1 MATSGNFTVIAS
13 AGYDYPNNS
22 QNQGVYYSDY
32 IVTPNSNPFKTKDIQ
47 IFAQKMGIYLNI
59 PNNTGNYPIQQ
70 GWQGIVIKSN
80 EEIIYQETVDFDRDN
95 QKWVYKLILNGTTT
109 TQIYNEDQE
118 SLIPYFTEREINV
131 PTSNIYTVEYRFQY
145 RYAGNSW
152 VFTATAPIAIVYNR
166 LPLKKW
172 TITDV
177 IVRACDLIEPL
188 KYGQKPRFRLDGVI
202 YDDTTGNAT
211 GYRAGSIAERLD
223 KIIAPEYAFT
233 KMTFREQ
240 MQQVGGY
247 IHGEFRITGITP
259 KSENDRRYF
268 TFTFDEYGG
277 NKKAVIKDL
286 KTPISAT
293 FKTDINE
300 YCTALDSSA
309 ENIIN
314 QLDWAQGVIIEPFKG
329 QSISLRSENT
339 TARMEE
345 NNDTIIPTTYPLY
358 QTGSKTFK
366 LICTRYD
373 NTTGEWDIT
382 PYVFEKADYDLLSSY
397 DGTYPYCKAYGLYYT
412 QGERHIK
419 GLFFKN
425 ENAISQWFERYAI
438 VNILRAVTGN
448 DGLNIDDYTSLC
460 FRIEYKPIYSERIQ
474 TNKACVI
481 GGLPR
486 TLAYNQSANL
496 IEGRHFG
503 EHLKGIVA
511 RLGNVEKTLT
521 YLLCWVSDIPKVGT
535 LFDEHYYISA
545 VYTEFLQPYIKC
557 TIALSKDF
565 NRLSQYIGINSEK
578 RMWEVSEKMA
588 QKRES
593 VIREFL
599 MISEKAYAG
608 DDRCLFLG
616 APHKLLNIPSAW
628 GLVTATQVTLRKK
641 NNGLVKQ
648 NNPIA
653 LSTIAAQSGNNLIF
667 TFKFDDNYSA
677 GQKAVWF
684 DAGQNKV
691 SGRYGTYVPYG
702 DYYGRFYYL
711 EFEIQQG
718 NVTYDSG
725 DAFDVPNVQIATTD
739 TTIIA
744 TSSLT
749 RRFKY
754 RKDSREVPQIS
765 YTLSAV
771 TDNEDYIIG
780 SELMRNCGLVNTAPK
795 PLKLYAF
802 KQRLNTID
810 GRIPFDQMSGYA
822 VLDINAIVWQRSGT
836 VSTADFSGV
845 SMGDEF
851 VSWAI
856 ATETVSENIQVE
868 DEDGNTLTQTIYSGG
883 EVVIGK
889 NGGLPDK
896 LYLSIQ
902 SELYD

>member
-1 MATSGNFTVIAS
+1 MNYAQCTRTTTEYISGGGQGETTVTVFAS
-13 AGYDYPNNS
+13 A
-22 QNQGVYYSDY
+22 
-32 IVTPNSNPFKTKDIQ
+32 
-47 IFAQKMGIYLNI
+47 IFPA
-59 PNNTGNYPIQQ
+59 NYPSGQITLPTAAEVYNADSGYASYDHSSLSLQS
-70 GWQGIVIKSN
+70 VI
-80 EEIIYQETVDFDRDN
+80 D
-95 QKWVYKLILNGTTT
+95 TTT
-109 TQIYNEDQE
+109 GQSVTVNNYTFTGKETTYKATYNF
-118 SLIPYFTEREINV
+118 IA
-131 PTSNIYTVEYRFQY
+131 
-145 RYAGNSW
+145 YAGYADIFGTLEYIFS
-152 VFTATAPIAIVYNR
+152 VFQNR

-211 GYRAGSIAERLD
+211 GYQAGSIAERLD

-247 IHGEFRITGITP
+247 IHGEFRITRITP
-259 KSENDRRYF
+259 KSDTDRRYF
-268 TFTFDEYGG
+268 TFTFDKYGG

-300 YCTALDSSA
+300 YCTSLDSSA

-382 PYVFEKADYDLLSSY
+382 PYVFEKADYDLLLSY
-397 DGTYPYCKAYGLYYT
+397 NGTYPYCKAYALYYT
-412 QGERHIK
+412 QSERNIK

-448 DGLNIDDYTSLC
+448 YGLNIDDYTSLC
-460 FRIEYKPIYSERIQ
+460 FRIEYKPIYSERVR
-474 TNKACVI
+474 TNKACVVS
-481 GGLPR
+481 GLPR

-496 IEGRHFG
+496 IEARHYG
-503 EHLKGIVA
+503 ENLKGIVA

-521 YLLCWVSDIPKVGT
+521 YLLGWISDIPKVGT

-588 QKRES
+588 QKRET
-593 VIREFL
+593 VINEYL
-599 MISEKAYAG
+599 MISENPQES
-608 DDRCLFLG
+608 DEHRIFQMNPLNELFNKSSSG
-616 APHKLLNIPSAW
+616 I
-628 GLVTATQVTLRKK
+628 VTATCVDRRKKDLTLATTNDVTL
-641 NNGLVKQ
+641 
-648 NNPIA
+648 
-653 LSTIAAQSGNNLIF
+653 STVAATMGNSMLF

-677 GQKAVWF
+677 GQKAIWYTTSGNKP
-684 DAGQNKV
+684 DGNPKV
-691 SGRYGTYVPYG
+691 SGRYGNYVPYS
-702 DYYGRFYYL
+702 DYYGRFYWL
-711 EFEIQQG
+711 GFIMRAG
-718 NVTYDSG
+718 NITDT
-725 DAFDVPNVQIATTD
+725 DPFDIPNVYARGQIVVNNTLSHNW
-739 TTIIA
+739 I
-744 TSSLT
+744 
-749 RRFKY
+749 KY

-765 YTLSAV
+765 YILSAV
-771 TDNEDYIIG
+771 TDNEDYVIG
-780 SELMRNCGLVNTAPK
+780 SELMRNSGLVNLEPK
-795 PLKLYAF
+795 GFMLYAF
-802 KQRLNTID
+802 KERLNTID
-810 GRIPFDQMSGYA
+810 GKIAFDEMGDYTL
-822 VLDINAIVWQRSGT
+822 LDINQLVWQTSDYIFNPYI
-836 VSTADFSGV
+836 DFSAV
-845 SMGDEF
+845 SLPENYS
-851 VSWAI
+851 SWAI
-856 ATETVSENIQVE
+856 VTEITATNLNVE
-868 DEDGNTLTQTIYSGG
+868 DEDGNQITQTVYSGG
-883 EVVIGK
+883 EVIIGK
-889 NGGLPDK
+889 NGAMPEK
-896 LYLSIQ
+896 LYFTVKST
-902 SELYD
+902 LYD